1 MNAHSCHANHPTLH
15 PFLNLVRKKRIN
27 DIAMPLL
34 LSDLPPE
41 VLFQILLSVPPATIP
56 TLQQVCRKF
65 NSLSQPLLWRHH
77 CQTQFTY
84 WSPEHDINAKY
95 AQNTAE
101 VDWKQLF
108 RTRHLA
114 DRAISHELRGILAS
128 QTGRI
133 ERAQRILTHGYDA
146 KDTLLRHLGVGDD
159 ADDVLARRYYSDA
172 VLGAVHRTRAI
183 EEWVKLREGQPV
195 SLERALAAFD
205 QFVLHERKGDFEEV
219 SKMELSISAHLDNI
233 AQSIRLQHAE
243 ISEASPQKK
252 AELIASYLLSQKL
265 TGVEEDSQY
274 HNLQNSFIGLALQ
287 SNGRAALPLISVAIF
302 CAVSKKLGLHAEPCG
317 FPFHIYA
324 IVMAP
329 ESQGVDGRL
338 VQDGSARQQL
348 YLDPFRSNK
357 IVEKSD
363 LEAQLKAMGIASIEH
378 EAHLSV
384 ASTVDMVRRTARNI
398 VAAIQNT
405 RHVYDVSTS
414 VETIFPESDGALY
427 SALWALLVL
436 PEESAPRLAGARY
449 LPYMLDNVEKQF
461 SMDVSLIE
469 RYAIPLFQG
478 SHHQE
483 QLRNTIRVMRRGD
496 LMPKTIKPRDRE
508 SSQSVR
514 FKVGQVFRHK
524 RYSYQGVI
532 TGWDVECAAGETW
545 MSQMGVDR
553 LSRGRHQSFYH
564 VLVEDKSVRYVAEEN
579 IDDALLHVGTSLMS
593 LAGRHFKRWDENSKM
608 FISNIRDEYPDD

>member
-1 MNAHSCHANHPTLH
+1 MSLTINATALYVLADYSTLC
-15 PFLNLVRKKRIN
+15 LNLVRKKRFKG
-27 DIAMPLL
+27 IAMPLL

-41 VLFQILLSVPPATIP
+41 VLFQILIIVPPATIP
-56 TLQQVCRKF
+56 ILQQVCRKF
-65 NSLSQPLLWRHH
+65 NSLSQPLLWRYH

-95 AQNTAE
+95 AQSTAA

-114 DRAISHELRGILAS
+114 DRAISHELEGILAS

-146 KDTLLRHLGVGDD
+146 KDTLLRHLSVGDD
-159 ADDVLARRYYSDA
+159 AEDVLARRYYSDA
-172 VLGAVHRTRAI
+172 VLGGVHRTRAI
-183 EEWVKLREGQPV
+183 EEWVKLGEGQPV

-205 QFVLHERKGDFEEV
+205 QFVLHERKGDFEE
-219 SKMELSISAHLDNI
+219 ISARLDNV
-233 AQSIRLQHAE
+233 AESIRLQHAD

-252 AELIASYLLSQKL
+252 AETIAAYLLSQKL
-265 TGVEEDSQY
+265 TGVEADSQY

-287 SNGRAALPLISVAIF
+287 SNERAALPLISVAIF
-302 CAVSKKLGLHAEPCG
+302 CAVSKRLGLHAEPCG

-324 IVMAP
+324 IVIAP
-329 ESQGVDGRL
+329 EGQGVDGRPL
-338 VQDGSARQQL
+338 QDGSAGQQL
-348 YLDPFRSNK
+348 YFDPFRSNQM
-357 IVEKSD
+357 VPKSD

-384 ASTVDMVRRTARNI
+384 ASTADMVRRTARNI
-398 VAAIQNT
+398 VTAIQST
-405 RHVYDVSTS
+405 RHIHGASTS
-414 VETIFPESDGALY
+414 AETVFPESDGALY
-427 SALWALLVL
+427 SALWALLIL
-436 PEESAPRLAGARY
+436 AEEGAPRSAGARY

-461 SMDVSLIE
+461 SMDASLIE
-469 RYAIPLFQG
+469 KFAIPLFEG
-478 SHHQE
+478 SHQQD
-483 QLRNTIRVMRRGD
+483 QLSNTIRVMRRGD
-496 LMPKTIKPRDRE
+496 LMPKTVKPRDPE
-508 SSQSVR
+508 SSQSVQFR
-514 FKVGQVFRHK
+514 VGQVFRHR
-524 RYSYQGVI
+524 RYNYQGVI

-593 LAGRHFKRWDENSKM
+593 LAGRHFKRWDETSKR